1 MEGLSFVLFL
11 AFGIFA
17 LLFLGMLIF
26 EAIKENNIKINYKD
40 ILVITIT
47 SIIVILIYVVV
58 IYTRKYAYSWDNIL
72 YYVRQIDLLNMFNSN
87 FFEGIKG
94 IIKTTYF
101 ENYGYFLLSFTSLLF
116 NYTNHTLDSFVISY
130 VVVTIIPIITVYYA
144 IINKLIQKYELKNKN
159 IIILLS
165 LILIIAFPLLHSS
178 AMVGQPDFMGL
189 IFIGLIILFT
199 MDYDFENV
207 NIKRYILIF
216 LSTLCLIIT
225 RRWYIYWVISYYI
238 CYALL
243 LFIKNLINK
252 DYKKLKSITKN
263 LIIFGISS
271 IIIAGIILLPM
282 IIRIVKANFYNS
294 YSAWNIGGLKEEI
307 KLQFYRIG
315 GIYLSIM
322 LIGLI
327 YGIKNKRFRWM
338 TIQMLSTGI
347 LTLFLFTRLQNM
359 GNHQSLLLVP
369 TYIYLLLICIIA
381 INQIN
386 CKLLRRILQT
396 IIILSLSTTI
406 FGTFTENKYFYNNK
420 LYSNISLK
428 PTKRE
433 DYEMIGQIDKFILE
447 NCDKDHK
454 AYINAATS
462 MYCSDTFKTYLFPDI
477 TLVYIIPYE
486 SSINSVHGFPID
498 IFKTKYLFVTNID
511 LEDTGA
517 KRGTIIEKINKAIKE
532 DEETKDTWKFFK
544 EYKMSNDVTFYVYE
558 RVKEFDAKEAEYW
571 IKIFE
576 KETEEFPNLFGNRI
590 QSYLQNVKSK

>member
-532 DEETKDTWKFFK
+532 DEETKDTWKFFR
-544 EYKMSNDVTFYVYE
+544 EYKMSSDVTFYAYE

>member
-40 ILVITIT
+40 ILVIAIT

-486 SSINSVHGFPID
+486 SSINSVHGFPTD

>member
-40 ILVITIT
+40 ILVIAIT

-189 IFIGLIILFT
+189 IFVGLIILFT

-462 MYCSDTFKTYLFPDI
+462 VYCSDTFKTYLFPDI

>member
-17 LLFLGMLIF
+17 LLFLGILIF
-26 EAIKENNIKINYKD
+26 EVIKENNIKINYKD
-40 ILVITIT
+40 ILLIAIT
-47 SIIVILIYVVV
+47 SMIVILIYVVV
-58 IYTRKYAYSWDNIL
+58 VYTRKYAYTWDNII
-72 YYVRQIDLLNMFNSN
+72 YYIRQIDLLSMFNTN
-87 FFEGIKG
+87 FFEGIKT

-116 NYTNHTLDSFVISY
+116 NYSNYTLDSFVITY
-130 VVVTIIPIITVYYA
+130 AVVTIIPIITVYYA

-165 LILIIAFPLLHSS
+165 LILIIAFPLLHSA

-189 IFIGLIILFT
+189 IFVGLIILFT

-207 NIKRYILIF
+207 NIKKYILIF

-282 IIRIVKANFYNS
+282 IARIVKANFFNS

-315 GIYLSIM
+315 GVYLLIM

-327 YGIKNKRFRWM
+327 YGIKNKRFRWI

-347 LTLFLFTRLQNM
+347 LTLLLFTRLQNM

-369 TYIYLLLICIIA
+369 TYIYLFLICIIA
-381 INQIN
+381 INQID

-477 TLVYIIPYE
+477 TLVYIIPHE
-486 SSINSVHGFPID
+486 SSINSVHGFPIN

-532 DEETKDTWKFFK
+532 DEETKYTWKFFK

>member
-40 ILVITIT
+40 ILVIAIT

-532 DEETKDTWKFFK
+532 DEETKDT
-544 EYKMSNDVTFYVYE
+544 
-558 RVKEFDAKEAEYW
+558 
-571 IKIFE
+571 
-576 KETEEFPNLFGNRI
+576 
-590 QSYLQNVKSK
+590 